1 MFGIFLS
8 YRSLIKLKKTIKNKQ
23 SINFI
28 KYLLKFRHL
37 APIVSNLRL
46 SYQIVALVKI
56 YNPKIIIF
64 PFENHAWERFL
75 INRLKKLDT
84 KVLTAGYQFS
94 TFSKNQ
100 FSNNSILKKNFNPDI
115 LLTSGSSTFNYLKKI
130 FKRKIKLINFGSYKY
145 FEKSYQRKN
154 YKNFNFLM
162 VPEAPLSEVYEFI
175 KIGKELAKFY
185 PKFNFILRLH
195 PMSKSKKLLNL
206 INKEMKKY
214 KNFKLSKNQL
224 ENDFLNCS
232 YILYRSSSLCISGS
246 LKGLFPIYIEN
257 NGFNIDPFFE
267 INNNFI
273 IKSPSDLQKILK
285 TNILKKKTHLY
296 KVKNYSENYFQKKN
310 KKEITKLFNYFYN
323 TVI

>member
-1 MFGIFLS
+1 
-8 YRSLIKLKKTIKNKQ
+8 
-23 SINFI
+23 
-28 KYLLKFRHL
+28 
-37 APIVSNLRL
+37 
-46 SYQIVALVKI
+46 
-56 YNPKIIIF
+56 
-64 PFENHAWERFL
+64 
-75 INRLKKLDT
+75 
-84 KVLTAGYQFS
+84 
-94 TFSKNQ
+94 
-100 FSNNSILKKNFNPDI
+100 
-115 LLTSGSSTFNYLKKI
+115 
-130 FKRKIKLINFGSYKY
+130 
-145 FEKSYQRKN
+145 
-154 YKNFNFLM
+154 M

-285 TNILKKKTHLY
+285 TNILKKK
-296 KVKNYSENYFQKKN
+296 
-310 KKEITKLFNYFYN
+310 N
-323 TVI
+323 TFI